1 LLKVIFVAQVVRNA
15 VANALDG
22 KIAFGLGG
30 AFGLSLSP
38 DGARLLVASWHD
50 QASTLHPQ
58 HQTLNTKPSLTF
70 NPQP

>member
-1 LLKVIFVAQVVRNA
+1 MVRNA

-38 DGARLLVASWHD
+38 DGARLLLASWHD
-50 QASTLHPQ
+50 QASTLN
-58 HQTLNTKPSLTF
+58 L
-70 NPQP
+70 